1 LDWKKRKEIIM
12 SMGTQALLIFLLI
25 GLVAGFLASLI
36 VGGGGLIR
44 CLLSG
49 IIGAFVGGFLFNAL
63 GINLGIDSAIVV
75 QIIPATV
82 GAIIVVLIARA
93 IA

>member
-1 LDWKKRKEIIM
+1 M
-12 SMGTQALLIFLLI
+12 SMGTQSLLVFLLI
-25 GLVAGFLASLI
+25 GLVAGFLASLA

-63 GINLGIDSAIVV
+63 GVSLGIENALVV
-75 QIIPATV
+75 QIVHATV
-82 GAIIVVLIARA
+82 GAIVVVLIARA